1 MAGPKI
7 AMTSI
12 DWSRNIVKSNRLL
25 ISYST
30 LWHLVY
36 KLSIITKLVSAMTSF
51 LGLLVC
57 SYISNARLCWSL
69 RLKWLTWRFIFS
81 IIRRTFSLKL
91 HRPYKSMPRNERCLA
106 LFWREKKK
114 IPINVKLIFP
124 RCFPS
129 MYWNA
134 VSAFSFKMNWFND
147 LLCFLPL
154 HDSFIKSTG
163 RLTLFS
169 LICLLRNGHVGL
181 VI

>member
-114 IPINVKLIFP
+114 NTNKRQINFP
-124 RCFPS
+124 PMFPLNVLKCS
-129 MYWNA
+129 
-134 VSAFSFKMNWFND
+134 FSF
-147 LLCFLPL
+147 
-154 HDSFIKSTG
+154 
-163 RLTLFS
+163 LFQDE
-169 LICLLRNGHVGL
+169 LI
-181 VI
+181 